1 MIGSFIKKL
10 IRQVLEEQS
19 RPTVEIERA
28 VHNHLTDSAPS
39 IMAYRINNGYIV
51 RVYEPD
57 HILKSQ
63 RSVAPNF
70 TYCKDAQAIAEHIVA
85 SAMKDKLGVQSD
97 MFERER
103 QAASLHHP
111 SFSLQ
116 PGAVNR
122 VTSSI

>member
-1 MIGSFIKKL
+1 MIGSFIKKM
-10 IRQVLEEQS
+10 IRQVLEERNDIPPVPS
-19 RPTVEIERA
+19 A
-28 VHNHLTDSAPS
+28 VHNHLTDTAPS

-57 HILKSQ
+57 YATKAL
-63 RSVAPNF
+63 RSVSPNF

-103 QAASLHHP
+103 QTASSQHP

>member
-10 IRQVLEEQS
+10 IRQVLEERNDVPPVAS
-19 RPTVEIERA
+19 A

-57 HILKSQ
+57 HSMKAL
-63 RSVAPNF
+63 RSVSPNF

-85 SAMKDKLGVQSD
+85 SAMRDKLGVQSD
-97 MFERER
+97 MFEKER
-103 QAASLHHP
+103 QAVMQQAMTR
-111 SFSLQ
+111 
-116 PGAVNR
+116 GAV
-122 VTSSI
+122 TTQSSI

>member
-1 MIGSFIKKL
+1 MLGSYIKKM
-10 IRQVLEEQS
+10 IRQVLEE
-19 RPTVEIERA
+19 RVEVPPVASA

-57 HILKSQ
+57 YRMKSHNT
-63 RSVAPNF
+63 VGPNF

-97 MFERER
+97 MFEKER
-103 QAASLHHP
+103 QAAMQQVSVRSMHTT
-111 SFSLQ
+111 Q
-116 PGAVNR
+116 
-122 VTSSI
+122 SSI